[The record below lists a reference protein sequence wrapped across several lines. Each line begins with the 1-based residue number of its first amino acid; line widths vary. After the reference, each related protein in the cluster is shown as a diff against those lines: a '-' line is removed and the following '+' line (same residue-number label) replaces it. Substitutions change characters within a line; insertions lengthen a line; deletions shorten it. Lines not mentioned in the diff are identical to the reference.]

1 MSDHAMDQIRRAN
14 PIPAELA
21 PLPVE
26 EIWRRI
32 EADTTRPRLERGA
45 RPRRAWVPSIGGIG
59 AGISVLVAVGVAVVA
74 LALLGHHRSTHNP
87 RKSTTQPSGHGGL
100 AEGAAIQSP
109 TATASGDPGTA
120 ISRTV
125 SVAVTVRDPRGGLAW
140 AMRTFQTTGGQTC
153 VQIGRLENDTIGIIG
168 QDGAFADDHRFH
180 PIPPNALPAD
190 NCVETDGDGHAFEN
204 VTRASVP
211 ASADIGSE
219 TTSFVGCGI
228 AGAHGDPCHRADLRV
243 VQYGLLGPD
252 ASHITYLGP
261 QGQQLTEPTAGP
273 DGAYLIVDPAT
284 KQTCR
289 ATPAG
294 SGCGHEAGGEFSA
307 GPPLSA
313 GLLTAVTY
321 RDGHI
326 CRVPP
331 ALPAG
336 TPAGTPQAS
345 CPIVGY
351 RPPPSYH
358 FTGLVG
364 RVTARRIGSQ
374 PIVEI
379 TFVAP
384 VPVTNLNSY
393 YQYTLDS
400 GSIGQSSCSNQAGDD
415 TGQSRIRAGERVV
428 LQDHIKPG
436 CSGVLSGTVS
446 YVPNVGPGGSEYP
459 GGFRP
464 RNPQTITVGHF
475 NLTLP

>member
-14 PIPAELA
+14 PIATELA
-21 PLPVE
+21 PLPVD

-32 EADTTRPRLERGA
+32 EADTTRPRLEQRA
-45 RPRRAWVPSIGGIG
+45 PPPRAWRPSIGGMG
-59 AGISVLVAVGVAVVA
+59 AAISVLVTVGVAVVA

-87 RKSTTQPSGHGGL
+87 RKSTTQPSGHGGV
-100 AEGAAIQSP
+100 AEGVAIESP
-109 TATASGDPGTA
+109 TATASGAPGTA
-120 ISRTV
+120 MSKTV
-125 SVAVTVRDPRGGLAW
+125 TLAATARDPRGGLAW

-153 VQIGRLENDTIGIIG
+153 VQIGRLEDDTIGVIG
-168 QDGAFADDHRFH
+168 QDGAFANDHLFH
-180 PIPPNALPAD
+180 PIVPNAERAD
-190 NCVETDGDGHAFEN
+190 DCVETDGSGHAFEN
-204 VTRASVP
+204 VTRASVL
-211 ASADIGSE
+211 ASADIGPE

-228 AGAHGDPCHRADLRV
+228 AGAHGDPCQRADLRV

-284 KQTCR
+284 KQICR

-294 SGCGHEAGGEFSA
+294 SRCGHEASGQLSA

-321 RDGHI
+321 RDGHT

-336 TPAGTPQAS
+336 TPTGTPQAS

-358 FTGLVG
+358 FTALVG

-379 TFVAP
+379 SFVAP

-393 YQYTLDS
+393 YQYTLNS
-400 GSIGQSSCSNQAGDD
+400 GLIGRSSCSYQAGDD
-415 TGQSRIRAGERVV
+415 TGAAQIKAGQRVI
-428 LQDHIKPG
+428 LQDHIKPK
-436 CSGVLSGTVS
+436 CSGALSGTVS

-459 GGFRP
+459 AGFRP